1 MQLVETELDTSPCRA
16 DQAVQQGPRL
26 LPSCRGLE
34 LQPSCAAELARLFS
48 RGLAA
53 WPLGTT

>member
-1 MQLVETELDTSPCRA
+1 MPCSSLRLDISRCRA

-26 LPSCRGLE
+26 LPSCLEPE
-34 LQPSCAAELARLFS
+34 LQPVCAAELARLFS